1 VNRQSNLKL
10 TYFKQLKIAG
20 SDMSGLRSDMFGLGR
35 ICLVWSQI
43 CPVTKNFEQQKSRSG
58 AKTMHLRPDKLTINK
73 LDNIELRELTGT
85 TRSNP
90 ERQPKPCRPAQYDG
104 TGQCLSGR
112 SILSP
117 ISHSS

>member
-1 VNRQSNLKL
+1 
-10 TYFKQLKIAG
+10 
-20 SDMSGLRSDMFGLGR
+20 MSGLRSDMFGLGR

-43 CPVTKNFEQQKSRSG
+43 CPVTKNFEQRKSRSG

-104 TGQCLSGR
+104 TGPCLSGR